1 MSAPGRP
8 KREQEP
14 ERVSAKGSLIG
25 VRGHVGELAC
35 SLGLLAIGVFVLLDT
50 GNIPEGQSFSGVGPR
65 FFPYLVGAG
74 LTVCGVLL
82 AWRALAGGWRAMP
95 DDDGV
100 HAQPDWRAFGLI
112 SAGIVLQMVLIGWAG
127 FILAGVVLFALVA
140 RGFGSTRLV
149 RDIVIGAVL
158 VTVAYL
164 VFTRLLSLTLPGGWL
179 PFI

>member
-1 MSAPGRP
+1 MSP
-8 KREQEP
+8 K
-14 ERVSAKGSLIG
+14 
-25 VRGHVGELAC
+25 GHVGQLAC
-35 SLGLLAIGVFVLLDT
+35 SLGLLVIGAFVLVDT

-74 LTVCGVLL
+74 LTLCGALL

-95 DDDGV
+95 DDEGV
-100 HAQPDWRAFGLI
+100 HAQPDWRAFALI

-127 FILAGVVLFALVA
+127 FILAGLVLFTLVA

-164 VFTRLLSLTLPGGWL
+164 VFTRLLSLTLPAGWL
-179 PFI
+179 PFV

>member
-1 MSAPGRP
+1 
-8 KREQEP
+8 
-14 ERVSAKGSLIG
+14 VS

-35 SLGLLAIGVFVLLDT
+35 SIGLLVIGLFVLVDT

-74 LTVCGVLL
+74 LTACGALL
-82 AWRALAGGWRAMP
+82 VFRALAGGWRAMP
-95 DDDGV
+95 YSDA
-100 HAQPDWRAFGLI
+100 HATPDWPAFALI

-127 FILAGVVLFALVA
+127 FVLAGIVLFTLVA
-140 RGFGSTRLV
+140 RGFGSARLV

-164 VFTRLLSLTLPGGWL
+164 VFTRLLSLTLPAGWL
-179 PFI
+179 SFL